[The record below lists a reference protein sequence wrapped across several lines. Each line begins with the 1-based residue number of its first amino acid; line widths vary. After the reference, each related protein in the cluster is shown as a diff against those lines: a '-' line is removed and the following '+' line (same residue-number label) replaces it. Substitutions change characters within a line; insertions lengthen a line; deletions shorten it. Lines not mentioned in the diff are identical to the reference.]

1 MPKRPRRRTRAGAST
16 PKKKSRGRTVAPTAG
31 DAARGGAPPEAA
43 PFSHPIVRAPQP
55 VPSRA
60 PTRDYAYVVKEVQRI
75 ALLAAGIF
83 ILMIVLS
90 VILV

>member
-16 PKKKSRGRTVAPTAG
+16 PKRKSRGRTVAPTAG
-31 DAARGGAPPEAA
+31 VAARGGAPTEAV

-60 PTRDYAYVVKEVQRI
+60 PARDYAYVVKEVQRI
-75 ALLAAGIF
+75 ALIAAGIM
-83 ILMIVLS
+83 ILMIILA